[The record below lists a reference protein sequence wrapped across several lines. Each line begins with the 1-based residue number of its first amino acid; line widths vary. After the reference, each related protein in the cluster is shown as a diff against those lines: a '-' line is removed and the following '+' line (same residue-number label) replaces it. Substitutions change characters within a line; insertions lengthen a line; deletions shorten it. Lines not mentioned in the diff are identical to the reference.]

1 MQLLIHHNN
10 ITTAQNYIII
20 TSIISE
26 ISINYMDR
34 HIAKHVIILSQQL
47 IPFCHILLQQYAED
61 RIQSQRC

>member
-1 MQLLIHHNN
+1 MQLLIHLNN
-10 ITTAQNYIII
+10 FTTAQNYIII

-26 ISINYMDR
+26 ISINYME
-34 HIAKHVIILSQQL
+34 HVILLSQQL